1 MSESEKLSQLWDL
14 LEEATE
20 SPEAFAYSQIWTL
33 FDEILETLPVEQH
46 LSIAAKVFSKSASNL
61 DKRSQQLLKDWSDST
76 NPQGPTV
83 EDDIFSGLVRTSVQL
98 DLDDLIAP
106 LPDQTFK
113 KYGSRPSRSLNP
125 NDSVVAVV
133 EKEKVLEMVK
143 QIETIE
149 DLRAL
154 AGDEDVGRWQSA
166 IANYLASE
174 EYSEIQLVQLQQALS
189 MPMVE
194 VWMGWMLGDY
204 QLSQQGDFYETEGV
218 LIENLVGKKDKI
230 RDKRP

>member
-1 MSESEKLSQLWDL
+1 MSNRLSELWDL
-14 LEEATE
+14 LEDATE
-20 SPEAFAYSQIWTL
+20 SPFEIASPQIWNL

-46 LSIAAKVFSKSASNL
+46 LSIAAKVFSASAVLL

-76 NPQGPTV
+76 NPIGPTV

-106 LPDQTFK
+106 PMPQTFK
-113 KYGSRPSRSLNP
+113 KYGSRQSKRVYP
-125 NDSVVAVV
+125 NDSVVALV
-133 EKEKVLEMVK
+133 EKEKVLEMVE

-154 AGDEDVGRWQSA
+154 AGDEDVGRWQGA
-166 IANYLASE
+166 IADYFAE
-174 EYSEIQLVQLQQALS
+174 FGHSEIRLTQLQQDLS

-194 VWMGWMLGDY
+194 VWMGLLLGDY
-204 QLSQQGDFYETEGV
+204 QLEQRGEFYETEGV
-218 LIENLVGKKDKI
+218 LIENSVS
-230 RDKRP
+230 

>member
-1 MSESEKLSQLWDL
+1 MSNRLSELWDL
-14 LEEATE
+14 LEDATE
-20 SPEAFAYSQIWTL
+20 SPFEIASPQIWNL

-46 LSIAAKVFSKSASNL
+46 LSIAAKVFSASAVLL

-76 NPQGPTV
+76 NPIGPTV

-106 LPDQTFK
+106 PMPQTFK
-113 KYGSRPSRSLNP
+113 KYGSRPSLKP

-133 EKEKVLEMVK
+133 EKEKILKMVE

-149 DLRAL
+149 EIRAL

-166 IANYLASE
+166 IREALADRQIANFLSVN
-174 EYSEIQLVQLQQALS
+174 QLEKIGLTELQKVLS

-194 VWMGWMLGDY
+194 VWMGLLLGDY
-204 QLSQQGDFYETEGV
+204 QLSQQGEFYETEGV
-218 LIENLVGKKDKI
+218 LIENLVGEKK
-230 RDKRP
+230 